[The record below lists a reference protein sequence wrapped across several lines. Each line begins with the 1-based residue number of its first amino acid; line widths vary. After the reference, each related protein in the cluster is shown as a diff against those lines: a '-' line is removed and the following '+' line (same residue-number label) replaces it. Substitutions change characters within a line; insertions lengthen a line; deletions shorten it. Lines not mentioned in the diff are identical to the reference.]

1 MQQYHNRGAT
11 ISPPPELQ
19 QFFDQKEQIFA
30 RRDQLISLNFT
41 LFKKMLHKII
51 LVFLASVP
59 VMILIAVLFKFY
71 DYRLLLIAVPP
82 CLFFNYKT
90 IWARI
95 GIKQDLRELK
105 AEFDRLCLIY
115 QEAYQNFKGP
125 KNNPAFDASNF
136 AANSGSWG
144 DSGNQWSNT
153 NDN

>member
-1 MQQYHNRGAT
+1 MQQYNNQGAS

-30 RRDQLISLNFT
+30 RRDELISLNFT
-41 LFKKMLHKII
+41 LFKKMLRKTI
-51 LVFLASVP
+51 LVLLACAP
-59 VMILIAVLFKFY
+59 VIILIAVLLNFY

-90 IWARI
+90 VWGRI

-105 AEFDRLCLIY
+105 AEFDRLCLAY
-115 QEAYQNFKGP
+115 KVAYQNFNGP
-125 KNNPAFDASNF
+125 KTNSAFDAANF

-144 DSGNQWSNT
+144 DSGNRWSNT